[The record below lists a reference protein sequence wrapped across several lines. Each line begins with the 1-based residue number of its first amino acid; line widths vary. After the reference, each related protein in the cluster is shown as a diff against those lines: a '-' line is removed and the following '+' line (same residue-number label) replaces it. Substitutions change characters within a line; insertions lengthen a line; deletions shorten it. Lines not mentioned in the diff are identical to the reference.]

1 MTRLIMIRHGFSTAN
16 ATHRFAGHS
25 DFPLSDIGHEQARL
39 AADYLFANEK
49 IDKIYAS
56 DLARAYDTA
65 RPTAEKFGL
74 DVIPE
79 PRLREI
85 YAGRW
90 EGMLFD
96 DIFNEYHEDFFVW
109 RNDFARARC
118 TEGESVVELYHRIR
132 AAVLDL
138 AEQNDGKCIL
148 LASHATPL
156 RAVECFTAGKNA
168 DAMGEF
174 NVPTNAS
181 IQYYRYENGRLIA
194 ERLNVIDHLDGL
206 VTALPRGVK

>member
-1 MTRLIMIRHGFSTAN
+1 MTRLILIRHGFSMAN

-39 AADYLFANEK
+39 AAEYLFANEN

-56 DLARAYDTA
+56 DLARAYETA
-65 RPTAEKFGL
+65 TPTAEKFGL
-74 DVIPE
+74 PVIPE
-79 PRLREI
+79 RRLREI

-96 DIFNEYHEDFFVW
+96 DIAQVYRDDFYVW

-118 TEGESVVELYHRIR
+118 TEGESVAELFGRVT
-132 AAVLDL
+132 AAVIDL
-138 AEQNDGKCIL
+138 AAQNDGKCIL

-156 RAVECFTAGKNA
+156 RAVECFTAGKTANS
-168 DAMGEF
+168 MGEF
-174 NVPTNAS
+174 NFPTNAS
-181 IQYYRYENGRLIA
+181 IQYYTYEDGRLTA
-194 ERLNVIDHLDGL
+194 ERLNVIDHLEGL
-206 VTALPRGVK
+206 ITALPKGV

>member
-174 NVPTNAS
+174 NFPTNAS

>member
-156 RAVECFTAGKNA
+156 RAVECFTAGKDA
-168 DAMGEF
+168 DAMDEF
-174 NVPTNAS
+174 NFPTNAS

>member
-1 MTRLIMIRHGFSTAN
+1 MTRLILIRHGFSMAN
-16 ATHRFAGHS
+16 AQNRFAGHS
-25 DFPLSDIGHEQARL
+25 DFPLSDIGHEQAKM
-39 AADYLFANEK
+39 AAEYLFENDH

-56 DLARAYDTA
+56 DLARAYQTA
-65 RPTAEKFGL
+65 TPAAEKFGL
-74 DVIPE
+74 EVIPE

-90 EGMLFD
+90 EGMRFD
-96 DIFNEYHEDFFVW
+96 DIFNEYHKDFFVW

-118 TEGESVVELYHRIR
+118 TEGESVTELYNRVT

-156 RAVECFTAGKNA
+156 RAMECFTAGKSA
-168 DAMGEF
+168 ASMGEF
-174 NVPTNAS
+174 NFPTNAS

-194 ERLNVIDHLDGL
+194 ERLNVIDHLAGL
-206 VTALPRGVK
+206 VTALPKGVE

>member
-25 DFPLSDIGHEQARL
+25 DFPLSDIGHKQAEL
-39 AADYLFANEK
+39 AAEYLFANEK

-56 DLARAYDTA
+56 DLARAYQTA
-65 RPTAEKFGL
+65 VPTAEKFGL
-74 DVIPE
+74 PVIPE
-79 PRLREI
+79 RRLREI

-96 DIFNEYHEDFFVW
+96 DIFNVYHEDFFVW

-118 TEGESVVELYHRIR
+118 TEGESVTELYSRVVS
-132 AAVLDL
+132 AVIDL
-138 AEQNDGKCIL
+138 AAKNDGKCIL

-156 RAVECFTAGKNA
+156 RAVECFAAGK
-168 DAMGEF
+168 DATYMGTF
-174 NVPTNAS
+174 NFPTNAS
-181 IQYYRYENGRLIA
+181 IQYYTYENGRLTA
-194 ERLNVIDHLDGL
+194 VRLNVVDHLEGL
-206 VTALPRGVK
+206 LTALPKGV

>member
-1 MTRLIMIRHGFSTAN
+1 MTRLILIRHGFSTAN

-25 DFPLSDIGHEQARL
+25 DFPLSEIGHTQARL
-39 AADYLFANEK
+39 AAEYLFANEK

-56 DLARAYDTA
+56 DLSRAFQTA
-65 RPTAEKFGL
+65 VPTAEKFGL
-74 DVIPE
+74 SVIPE

-85 YAGRW
+85 YAGLW

-96 DIFNEYHEDFFVW
+96 DIFNVYHDDFHVW

-118 TEGESVVELYHRIR
+118 TEGESTTELYTRVT

-138 AEQNDGKCIL
+138 AAQNDGKCIL

-156 RAVECFTAGKNA
+156 RAVECFAAGKSA
-168 DAMGEF
+168 ECIGQF
-174 NVPTNAS
+174 NFPTNAS
-181 IQYYRYENGRLIA
+181 IQYYTYENGRLVA
-194 ERLNVIDHLDGL
+194 ERLNVTEHLDGL
-206 VTALPRGVK
+206 LTALPKGV

>member
-1 MTRLIMIRHGFSTAN
+1 MTRLILIRHGFSMAN
-16 ATHRFAGHS
+16 AQNRFAGHS
-25 DFPLSDIGHEQARL
+25 DFPLSEIGHEQARL
-39 AADYLFANEK
+39 AADYLFANEH

-56 DLARAYDTA
+56 DLARAYHTA
-65 RPTAEKFGL
+65 TPVGEKFGL
-74 DVIPE
+74 PVIPE

-90 EGMLFD
+90 EGMLFE
-96 DIFNEYHEDFFVW
+96 DIANVYRKDFFVW

-118 TEGESVVELYHRIR
+118 TEGESVTELYHRVR

-156 RAVECFTAGKNA
+156 RAVACFAAGKSA
-168 DAMGEF
+168 TSMGEF
-174 NVPTNAS
+174 NFPTNAS

-194 ERLNVIDHLDGL
+194 ERQNVIDHLSGL
-206 VTALPRGVK
+206 VTALPRGVE

>member
-1 MTRLIMIRHGFSTAN
+1 MTRLILIRHGFSVAN
-16 ATHRFAGHS
+16 AEHRFAGHS

-39 AADYLFANEK
+39 AAEYLFANEK

-56 DLARAYDTA
+56 DLARAYHTA
-65 RPTAEKFGL
+65 TPVGEKFGL

-96 DIFNEYHEDFFVW
+96 DIASTYSEDFFVW
-109 RNDFARARC
+109 RNDFSRARC
-118 TEGESVVELYHRIR
+118 TEGESTTQLYHRII

-138 AEQNDGKCIL
+138 AEENDGKCIL

-156 RAVECFTAGKNA
+156 RAVTCFAAGKGA
-168 DAMGEF
+168 DEIGDF
-174 NVPTNAS
+174 NFPTKAS
-181 IQYYRYENGRLIA
+181 IQYYRYENGRLTV
-194 ERLNVIDHLDGL
+194 ERENVIDHLDGL
-206 VTALPRGVK
+206 VTALPRGVE

>member
-1 MTRLIMIRHGFSTAN
+1 MTRLILIRHGFSVAN
-16 ATHRFAGHS
+16 AEHRFAGHS

-39 AADYLFANEK
+39 AAEYLFANEK

-56 DLARAYDTA
+56 DLARAYHTA
-65 RPTAEKFGL
+65 TPVGETLGL
-74 DVIPE
+74 DVIPKT
-79 PRLREI
+79 RLREI

-90 EGMLFD
+90 EGMLFE
-96 DIFNEYHEDFFVW
+96 DIANTYTEDFFVW

-118 TEGESVVELYHRIR
+118 TEGESVSELYHRVTS
-132 AAVLDL
+132 AVLDL
-138 AEQNDGKCIL
+138 AEENDGKCIL

-156 RAVECFTAGKNA
+156 RAISCFAAGRDA

-174 NVPTNAS
+174 NFPTNAS

-194 ERLNVIDHLDGL
+194 ERQNVTEHLSGL
-206 VTALPRGVK
+206 VTALPRGVE